1 MTAGQGE
8 PQSFKVFLSHRY
20 KSADTNL
27 RFFSLFSDLG
37 TEVQFKVDEGSKRI
51 SMTRLERMVRDADAF
66 LGLYPYP
73 EAPEVRPTA
82 AALRAQSAYFRLE
95 LDLAVRSG
103 KPAIVFYDQRY
114 RAVLP
119 RVPYA
124 VPYDPQELVGEGG
137 WPTRQRMADVFTEFS
152 STVEAA
158 RTYQPRAPRER
169 LRREAKVGL
178 LLPTGQGPGA
188 YTAEYLHALEECL
201 EDLGLECVPLELPR
215 VIGPEFLIKVWQL
228 DWAVVDVGATG
239 TDGAVLA
246 YLHGQFLPMLR
257 LRRALQGGGPGR
269 ASALERTLYGG
280 FNVGYSEDIHDWHD
294 LDSLDAA
301 VRNAY
306 AAIDR
311 EEAYI
316 GSAEEAKRY
325 FTRAEK
331 RKEEVFLSYSGEDR
345 ARVAPIADALEQR
358 FQKIHDY
365 RRDSIPVGSNWYD
378 EIIRQVST
386 SPVGIPFLS
395 ASYLTKPYCLEEAER
410 MASRHVE
417 GKMTVLPVNLDDT
430 TPPAVLDRIQYVRTA
445 AFPDAASLVEHL
457 IAQLPSDR

>member
-1 MTAGQGE
+1 
-8 PQSFKVFLSHRY
+8 
-20 KSADTNL
+20 
-27 RFFSLFSDLG
+27 
-37 TEVQFKVDEGSKRI
+37 
-51 SMTRLERMVRDADAF
+51 MTRLERMVRDADAF

-188 YTAEYLHALEECL
+188 YTAEDLHALEECL
-201 EDLGLECVPLELPR
+201 EYLGLECVSLELPR
-215 VIGPEFLIKVWQL
+215 VIGPEFLIEVWQL

-257 LRRALQGGGPGR
+257 LRRVLQGGVPGR
-269 ASALERTLYGG
+269 ASALERILYGG
-280 FNVGYSEDIHDWHD
+280 FNVGYSEDNHTARSR
-294 LDSLDAA
+294 LPGGRRCATLTPRSTARRPTLAPPRRPSATSLGPRSARRRSSSATAA
-301 VRNAY
+301 RT
-306 AAIDR
+306 
-311 EEAYI
+311 
-316 GSAEEAKRY
+316 GP
-325 FTRAEK
+325 
-331 RKEEVFLSYSGEDR
+331 GW
-345 ARVAPIADALEQR
+345 
-358 FQKIHDY
+358 
-365 RRDSIPVGSNWYD
+365 RRSPTPWSSVSRRSTTTGGDSIPVGSNWYD

-457 IAQLPSDR
+457 IAQLPPDR